1 MGSQFESR
9 VRERQQATPWASVSV
24 QRFLTDVV
32 AYSEGP
38 ASLSVVPRP
47 EVASRLW
54 WTLEWTS
61 ADGQM
66 RKVEAQTCEK
76 LLWRAAEVE
85 MQARTRS
92 TEAVEERNSNGTYV

>member
-1 MGSQFESR
+1 MGSLFESR

-24 QRFLTDVV
+24 QRFLMDVI
-32 AYSEGP
+32 AYGEGP
-38 ASLSVVPRP
+38 AKLSVIPRS

-61 ADGQM
+61 ADGQA

-76 LLWRAAEVE
+76 LLWGAAEVE

-92 TEAVEERNSNGTYV
+92 TEVAAGGNDNA